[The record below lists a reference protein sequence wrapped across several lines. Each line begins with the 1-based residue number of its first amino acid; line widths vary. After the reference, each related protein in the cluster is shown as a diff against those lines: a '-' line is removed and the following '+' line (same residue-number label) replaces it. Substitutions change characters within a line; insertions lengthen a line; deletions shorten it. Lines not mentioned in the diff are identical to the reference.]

1 MSFANSENF
10 TSCFSIWIP
19 FILFSP
25 LIAVARILKTM
36 FNNRDMN
43 GRFCLV
49 LDCRRNGFRSL
60 PVKVIFAVC
69 VLYMEFI
76 ML

>member
-1 MSFANSENF
+1 MSSANSESF
-10 TSCFSIWIP
+10 TSSFQIWIP
-19 FILFSP
+19 FILFSS

-36 FNNRDMN
+36 FNNRDKN
-43 GRFCLV
+43 GRFCL
-49 LDCRRNGFRSL
+49 LPDCRRNCFRSL

-76 ML
+76 MF